1 MKISERTISALGRI
15 VTGNSGISPYN
26 SGPQLVRFFNELG
39 ANDAYGQGFPSRWVY
54 AEEKIRDLNGT
65 TRLVEVF
72 NSVLDPRNFL
82 ETKFSLESVVEY
94 LNGYL
99 KYDGYELVR
108 HGETY
113 RVREIHG
120 ALVELEVPSQETGEI
135 GYVFI
140 DEQIKKCD
148 LKIFEGDYD
157 GAITNARSL
166 LEAVLVGVEEKV
178 SGETVPYDGDLLKLY
193 RRVQRL
199 LKLDPGRKDI
209 SDTLRQV
216 LSGLTSVVSGLAG
229 LRNIM
234 SDAHASTSR
243 PSKHHAKL
251 AVNAS
256 KTVADFVLEVLMRQT
271 NSENITEE
279 TATESGVG

>member
-1 MKISERTISALGRI
+1 MKISERTISALGCI
-15 VTGNSGISPYN
+15 VTGNSGISLYN

-39 ANDAYGQGFPSRWVY
+39 ANDAYGQGFPSRWAY

-72 NSVLDPRNFL
+72 HSVLDPRNFL
-82 ETKFSLESVVEY
+82 ETKFSLEPVVEY

-135 GYVFI
+135 GYMFI

-166 LEAVLVGVEEKV
+166 LEAVLVEVEGRV
-178 SGETVPYDGDLLKLY
+178 SGERVPYDGDLLKLY

-199 LKLDPGRKDI
+199 LELDPGRKDV
-209 SDTLRQV
+209 SNTLRQM

-229 LRNIM
+229 LRNMM

-256 KTVADFVLEVLMRQT
+256 KTVADFVLEVFMRQT

-279 TATESGVG
+279 TAPESGIG

>member
-1 MKISERTISALGRI
+1 MKISERTISALGN
-15 VTGNSGISPYN
+15 VLTGNSGISPY
-26 SGPQLVRFFNELG
+26 SSSPELVRFFNELG
-39 ANDAYGQGFPSRWVY
+39 ANDAYGQGFPSRWRY

-72 NSVLDPRNFL
+72 HSVLDPRNFL
-82 ETKFSLESVVEY
+82 ETQFSLEPVVQY

-113 RVREIHG
+113 RVRETEG
-120 ALVELEVPSQETGEI
+120 ALVELEVPRQEAGEI
-135 GYVFI
+135 GYEFI
-140 DEQIKKCD
+140 DEQIDKCGR
-148 LKIFEGDYD
+148 KIFEGDYD
-157 GAITNARSL
+157 GAITNARTL
-166 LEAVLVGVEEKV
+166 LEAVLVGVEGKV
-178 SGETVPYDGDLLKLY
+178 SGETLPYDGDLPKLY

-199 LKLDPGRKDI
+199 LELDPGRKDI
-209 SDTLRQV
+209 SNTLRQV

-229 LRNIM
+229 LRNMM

-256 KTVADFVLEVLMRQT
+256 KTVADFVLEVFMRQAS
-271 NSENITEE
+271 SEGITGE
-279 TATESGVG
+279 TAPE